1 MSTKLVASRWP
12 WIGVLALVLLAG
24 AAGAKSRPSTKADP
38 PVSSAPA
45 SRGQVYT
52 VDDAHSFLE
61 FSARLIG
68 FNRVRGTF
76 PDYSAHVFYDPDS
89 VGRSAVSVRIA
100 VAGVSTHEPERDQH
114 LQSAD
119 FFDAA
124 RFPNMR
130 FNSREIVAG
139 RDGFV
144 AVGDLT
150 IRDVTRPVE
159 IPFAITAPLGVD
171 PFGNSRFS
179 AAGHV
184 TISRRAFGVVGPKFW
199 STAIGDSI
207 EIEFEI
213 GARRWNYDRLGWGNP
228 RRRSIGERILR
239 MTDSLGIK
247 RALEDS
253 RSLWVQAHAD
263 TAWNFGLFEYIK
275 CAGRLD
281 QHGRPREGAEVLAQA
296 IELLTGSANASD
308 LAVVRCQ
315 RAEMLMRAGDA
326 AAARSEFTRALA
338 ADSTSTY
345 VRALGRAF

>member
-1 MSTKLVASRWP
+1 MSTKVVASRWP
-12 WIGVLALVLLAG
+12 WIGALASVLLAG
-24 AAGAKSRPSTKADP
+24 VAGAKTTHPTKTGP

-52 VDDAHSFLE
+52 VDNAHSFLE

-76 PDYSAHVFYDPDS
+76 PDYSAHIFYDPDS
-89 VGRSAVSVRIA
+89 VGRSAVSVRIT
-100 VAGVSTHEPERDQH
+100 VAGVSTHEPERDRH
-114 LQSAD
+114 LESAD
-119 FFDAA
+119 FFDVA

-130 FNSREIVAG
+130 FNSREIVPDG
-139 RDGFV
+139 GGFV
-144 AVGDLT
+144 AIGDLT
-150 IRDVTRPVE
+150 IRDVTRPVV

-184 TISRRAFGVVGPKFW
+184 TISRHEFGVMGPAFW
-199 STAIGDSI
+199 NTAIGDSI

-228 RRRSIGERILR
+228 RQRSIGERILR

-253 RSLWVQAHAD
+253 RRLWVQEHSD
-263 TAWNFGLFEYIK
+263 TTWNFGLFEYMK
-275 CAGRLD
+275 CAGRLG
-281 QHGRPREGAEVLAQA
+281 QHDRPREGAEVLGQV
-296 IELLTGSANASD
+296 IELQAGSAEASD

-315 RAEMLMRAGDA
+315 RAELLLRSGDD
-326 AAARSEFTRALA
+326 AAARSELVRALA
-338 ADSTSTY
+338 ADSASTY
-345 VRALGRAF
+345 ARALGHAL